1 MLDINI
7 TVLQMVF
14 LTMNKKIP
22 ELVEIVRFK
31 DTEMTCTFQI
41 TLESGVLM
49 FTIQIV
55 QLDSLGH
62 LYVK

>member
-1 MLDINI
+1 
-7 TVLQMVF
+7 MVF
-14 LTMNKKIP
+14 LTMNNKIP
-22 ELVEIVRFK
+22 ELVVIVRFK

-41 TLESGVLM
+41 TKSGVVM

-62 LYVK
+62 LYVT